1 MASFTERHN
10 FSSHTLALAQ
20 TEVSVSGRRYTFLR
34 WAGQRDP
41 DQAFRPTVHGL
52 PMRADYSVTASFAV
66 ACPVTPRLVEQDG
79 TPLPAVQVSQIT
91 LLSSLGQTATLSPS
105 GTTWLPCASPV
116 YRDSRLS
123 SHSVQYSVQSVVVGG
138 TNVVHAGVE
147 RFSPGQTPEPRLTGF
162 FYALTITAHDAM
174 LGSAL
179 GSYALL
185 TMPDRTV
192 RRVELG
198 PRHTATVGDLPLGD
212 YQVQVKAGSAT
223 VSAVTVHL
231 SRDET
236 ANLPA
241 MSRTDIVDRRRGPGG
256 RDRRRP
262 AAVPHQARPGSRPDA
277 ANRPGGAARPAP
289 GPGRRGGRAMRR
301 GCGWR
306 RAGARAVSC
315 ALAAA
320 SLAACA
326 LAAPA
331 SAQADRA
338 TAAAASARQ
347 GGTGNSAG
355 TSIPLFAYYYIWFS
369 HNSWARA
376 KTDLPLIGT
385 YSSSDPGVMRH
396 QIEQAKSAGITGFI
410 VSWKDTPLNDQRLEL
425 LMRVAAQE
433 HFKLAMIYEG
443 LDFSRNPLP
452 VSAGRCRLRHVPR
465 QVRGQPRF
473 LPGRRQAAD
482 DLERD
487 LGVQLRP
494 GGPGD
499 QRGTAATA
507 RAVDG
512 ERHAGFERIAG
523 VTDGDAY
530 YWSSVNPATNT
541 GYEAKLDQMSQ
552 AIRRAGKYWI
562 APFAPGF
569 DARLVGGQR
578 AVPRDNGQTLRTE
591 YAVAVRSS
599 PDMLGLISWNEF
611 SENSYVEPSKN
622 YGYQSLDVLRQLRAV
637 PAAPVGSQALVTS
650 FSPWPNV
657 LRLLAFALTLML
669 GVAALLYL
677 RRRHAHRS
685 QDHSTIPH

>member
-1 MASFTERHN
+1 MRH
-10 FSSHTLALAQ
+10 
-20 TEVSVSGRRYTFLR
+20 
-34 WAGQRDP
+34 
-41 DQAFRPTVHGL
+41 
-52 PMRADYSVTASFAV
+52 
-66 ACPVTPRLVEQDG
+66 
-79 TPLPAVQVSQIT
+79 
-91 LLSSLGQTATLSPS
+91 
-105 GTTWLPCASPV
+105 
-116 YRDSRLS
+116 
-123 SHSVQYSVQSVVVGG
+123 
-138 TNVVHAGVE
+138 
-147 RFSPGQTPEPRLTGF
+147 
-162 FYALTITAHDAM
+162 
-174 LGSAL
+174 
-179 GSYALL
+179 
-185 TMPDRTV
+185 
-192 RRVELG
+192 
-198 PRHTATVGDLPLGD
+198 
-212 YQVQVKAGSAT
+212 
-223 VSAVTVHL
+223 
-231 SRDET
+231 
-236 ANLPA
+236 
-241 MSRTDIVDRRRGPGG
+241 
-256 RDRRRP
+256 
-262 AAVPHQARPGSRPDA
+262 
-277 ANRPGGAARPAP
+277 
-289 GPGRRGGRAMRR
+289 

-315 ALAAA
+315 ALAVA

-331 SAQADRA
+331 SAQAARA

-376 KTDLPLIGT
+376 KTDLPLVGT

-396 QIEQAKSAGITGFI
+396 QIVQAKSAGITGFI

-443 LDFSRNPLP
+443 LDFSRKPLP
-452 VSAGRCRLRHVPR
+452 VS
-465 QVRGQPRF
+465 QV
-473 LPGRRQAAD
+473 AAD
-482 DLERD
+482 FVTFRD
-487 LGVQLRP
+487 KFAGNPVFYRVNGKPLTIWSGTWAFSYAQVAQVTSAVRPQLLVLSTEK
-494 GGPGD
+494 D
-499 QRGTAATA
+499 MT
-507 RAVDG
+507 
-512 ERHAGFERIAG
+512 GFERIAG

-541 GYEAKLDQMSQ
+541 GYEAKLDRMSQ

-591 YAVAVRSS
+591 YATAVRSS

-637 PAAPVGSQALVTS
+637 PAAPAGSPAPVTS

-685 QDHSTIPH
+685 QDHSTIPY

>member
-1 MASFTERHN
+1 MRH
-10 FSSHTLALAQ
+10 
-20 TEVSVSGRRYTFLR
+20 
-34 WAGQRDP
+34 
-41 DQAFRPTVHGL
+41 
-52 PMRADYSVTASFAV
+52 
-66 ACPVTPRLVEQDG
+66 
-79 TPLPAVQVSQIT
+79 
-91 LLSSLGQTATLSPS
+91 
-105 GTTWLPCASPV
+105 
-116 YRDSRLS
+116 
-123 SHSVQYSVQSVVVGG
+123 
-138 TNVVHAGVE
+138 
-147 RFSPGQTPEPRLTGF
+147 
-162 FYALTITAHDAM
+162 
-174 LGSAL
+174 
-179 GSYALL
+179 
-185 TMPDRTV
+185 
-192 RRVELG
+192 
-198 PRHTATVGDLPLGD
+198 
-212 YQVQVKAGSAT
+212 
-223 VSAVTVHL
+223 
-231 SRDET
+231 
-236 ANLPA
+236 
-241 MSRTDIVDRRRGPGG
+241 
-256 RDRRRP
+256 
-262 AAVPHQARPGSRPDA
+262 
-277 ANRPGGAARPAP
+277 
-289 GPGRRGGRAMRR
+289 

-315 ALAAA
+315 ALAVA

-331 SAQADRA
+331 SAQAARA

-376 KTDLPLIGT
+376 KTDLPLVGT

-396 QIEQAKSAGITGFI
+396 QIVQAKSAGITGFI

-443 LDFSRNPLP
+443 LDFSRKPLP
-452 VSAGRCRLRHVPR
+452 VS
-465 QVRGQPRF
+465 QV
-473 LPGRRQAAD
+473 AAD
-482 DLERD
+482 FAAFRD
-487 LGVQLRP
+487 KFAGNPVFYRVNGKPLTIWSGTWAFSYAQVAQVTSAVRPQLLVLSTEK
-494 GGPGD
+494 D
-499 QRGTAATA
+499 MT
-507 RAVDG
+507 
-512 ERHAGFERIAG
+512 GFERIAG

-541 GYEAKLDQMSQ
+541 GYEAKLDRMSQ

-637 PAAPVGSQALVTS
+637 PAAPAGSPAPVTS

-685 QDHSTIPH
+685 QDHSTIPY

>member
-1 MASFTERHN
+1 MRH
-10 FSSHTLALAQ
+10 
-20 TEVSVSGRRYTFLR
+20 
-34 WAGQRDP
+34 
-41 DQAFRPTVHGL
+41 
-52 PMRADYSVTASFAV
+52 
-66 ACPVTPRLVEQDG
+66 
-79 TPLPAVQVSQIT
+79 
-91 LLSSLGQTATLSPS
+91 
-105 GTTWLPCASPV
+105 
-116 YRDSRLS
+116 
-123 SHSVQYSVQSVVVGG
+123 
-138 TNVVHAGVE
+138 
-147 RFSPGQTPEPRLTGF
+147 
-162 FYALTITAHDAM
+162 
-174 LGSAL
+174 
-179 GSYALL
+179 
-185 TMPDRTV
+185 
-192 RRVELG
+192 
-198 PRHTATVGDLPLGD
+198 
-212 YQVQVKAGSAT
+212 
-223 VSAVTVHL
+223 
-231 SRDET
+231 
-236 ANLPA
+236 
-241 MSRTDIVDRRRGPGG
+241 
-256 RDRRRP
+256 
-262 AAVPHQARPGSRPDA
+262 
-277 ANRPGGAARPAP
+277 
-289 GPGRRGGRAMRR
+289 

-320 SLAACA
+320 SMAACA

-331 SAQADRA
+331 SAQAARA

-376 KTDLPLIGT
+376 KTDLPLVGT

-396 QIEQAKSAGITGFI
+396 QIVQAKSAGITGFI

-443 LDFSRNPLP
+443 LDFSRKPLP
-452 VSAGRCRLRHVPR
+452 VS
-465 QVRGQPRF
+465 QV
-473 LPGRRQAAD
+473 AAD
-482 DLERD
+482 FVTFRD
-487 LGVQLRP
+487 RFAGNPVFYR
-494 GGPGD
+494 
-499 QRGTAATA
+499 
-507 RAVDG
+507 VDG
-512 ERHAGFERIAG
+512 KPLTIWSGTWAFSYAQVAQVTSAVRPQLLVLSTEKDMTGFERIAG

-541 GYEAKLDQMSQ
+541 GYEAKLDRMSQ

-637 PAAPVGSQALVTS
+637 PAAPAGSPAPVTS

>member
-1 MASFTERHN
+1 
-10 FSSHTLALAQ
+10 
-20 TEVSVSGRRYTFLR
+20 
-34 WAGQRDP
+34 
-41 DQAFRPTVHGL
+41 
-52 PMRADYSVTASFAV
+52 
-66 ACPVTPRLVEQDG
+66 
-79 TPLPAVQVSQIT
+79 
-91 LLSSLGQTATLSPS
+91 
-105 GTTWLPCASPV
+105 
-116 YRDSRLS
+116 
-123 SHSVQYSVQSVVVGG
+123 
-138 TNVVHAGVE
+138 
-147 RFSPGQTPEPRLTGF
+147 
-162 FYALTITAHDAM
+162 
-174 LGSAL
+174 
-179 GSYALL
+179 
-185 TMPDRTV
+185 
-192 RRVELG
+192 
-198 PRHTATVGDLPLGD
+198 
-212 YQVQVKAGSAT
+212 
-223 VSAVTVHL
+223 
-231 SRDET
+231 
-236 ANLPA
+236 
-241 MSRTDIVDRRRGPGG
+241 
-256 RDRRRP
+256 
-262 AAVPHQARPGSRPDA
+262 
-277 ANRPGGAARPAP
+277 
-289 GPGRRGGRAMRR
+289 MRR

-331 SAQADRA
+331 SAQAARA

-376 KTDLPLIGT
+376 KTDLPLVGT

-396 QIEQAKSAGITGFI
+396 QIVQAKSAGITGFI

-443 LDFSRNPLP
+443 LDFSRKPLP
-452 VSAGRCRLRHVPR
+452 VS
-465 QVRGQPRF
+465 QV
-473 LPGRRQAAD
+473 AAD
-482 DLERD
+482 FVTFRD
-487 LGVQLRP
+487 RFAGNPVFYR
-494 GGPGD
+494 
-499 QRGTAATA
+499 
-507 RAVDG
+507 VDG
-512 ERHAGFERIAG
+512 KPLTIWSGTWAFSYAQVAQVTSAVRPQLLVLSTEKDMTGFERIAG

-541 GYEAKLDQMSQ
+541 GYEAKLDRMSQ
-552 AIRRAGKYWI
+552 VIRRAGKYWI

-637 PAAPVGSQALVTS
+637 PAAPAGSPAPVTS

-657 LRLLAFALTLML
+657 LRLLAFTLTLVL

-685 QDHSTIPH
+685 QDHSTIPY

>member
-1 MASFTERHN
+1 MRH
-10 FSSHTLALAQ
+10 
-20 TEVSVSGRRYTFLR
+20 
-34 WAGQRDP
+34 
-41 DQAFRPTVHGL
+41 
-52 PMRADYSVTASFAV
+52 
-66 ACPVTPRLVEQDG
+66 
-79 TPLPAVQVSQIT
+79 
-91 LLSSLGQTATLSPS
+91 
-105 GTTWLPCASPV
+105 
-116 YRDSRLS
+116 
-123 SHSVQYSVQSVVVGG
+123 
-138 TNVVHAGVE
+138 
-147 RFSPGQTPEPRLTGF
+147 
-162 FYALTITAHDAM
+162 
-174 LGSAL
+174 
-179 GSYALL
+179 
-185 TMPDRTV
+185 
-192 RRVELG
+192 
-198 PRHTATVGDLPLGD
+198 
-212 YQVQVKAGSAT
+212 
-223 VSAVTVHL
+223 
-231 SRDET
+231 
-236 ANLPA
+236 
-241 MSRTDIVDRRRGPGG
+241 
-256 RDRRRP
+256 
-262 AAVPHQARPGSRPDA
+262 
-277 ANRPGGAARPAP
+277 
-289 GPGRRGGRAMRR
+289 

-315 ALAAA
+315 ALAVA

-331 SAQADRA
+331 SAQAARA

-376 KTDLPLIGT
+376 KTDLPLVGT

-396 QIEQAKSAGITGFI
+396 QIVQAKSAGITGFI

-443 LDFSRNPLP
+443 LDFSRKPLP
-452 VSAGRCRLRHVPR
+452 VS
-465 QVRGQPRF
+465 QV
-473 LPGRRQAAD
+473 AAD
-482 DLERD
+482 FAAFRD
-487 LGVQLRP
+487 KFAGNPVFYRVNGKPLTIWSGTWAFSYAQVAQVTSAVRPQLLVLSTEK
-494 GGPGD
+494 D
-499 QRGTAATA
+499 MK
-507 RAVDG
+507 
-512 ERHAGFERIAG
+512 GFERIAG

-541 GYEAKLDQMSQ
+541 GYEAKLDRMSQ

-591 YAVAVRSS
+591 YATAVRSS

-637 PAAPVGSQALVTS
+637 PAAPAGSPAPVTS

-685 QDHSTIPH
+685 QDHSTIPY

>member
-1 MASFTERHN
+1 
-10 FSSHTLALAQ
+10 
-20 TEVSVSGRRYTFLR
+20 
-34 WAGQRDP
+34 
-41 DQAFRPTVHGL
+41 
-52 PMRADYSVTASFAV
+52 
-66 ACPVTPRLVEQDG
+66 
-79 TPLPAVQVSQIT
+79 
-91 LLSSLGQTATLSPS
+91 
-105 GTTWLPCASPV
+105 
-116 YRDSRLS
+116 
-123 SHSVQYSVQSVVVGG
+123 
-138 TNVVHAGVE
+138 
-147 RFSPGQTPEPRLTGF
+147 
-162 FYALTITAHDAM
+162 
-174 LGSAL
+174 
-179 GSYALL
+179 
-185 TMPDRTV
+185 
-192 RRVELG
+192 
-198 PRHTATVGDLPLGD
+198 
-212 YQVQVKAGSAT
+212 
-223 VSAVTVHL
+223 
-231 SRDET
+231 
-236 ANLPA
+236 
-241 MSRTDIVDRRRGPGG
+241 
-256 RDRRRP
+256 
-262 AAVPHQARPGSRPDA
+262 
-277 ANRPGGAARPAP
+277 
-289 GPGRRGGRAMRR
+289 MRR

-338 TAAAASARQ
+338 TAAAASTRQ

-385 YSSSDPGVMRH
+385 YSSSDPVVMRH

-443 LDFSRNPLP
+443 LDFSRKPLP
-452 VSAGRCRLRHVPR
+452 VS
-465 QVRGQPRF
+465 QV
-473 LPGRRQAAD
+473 AAD
-482 DLERD
+482 FVTFRD
-487 LGVQLRP
+487 RFAGNPVFYR
-494 GGPGD
+494 
-499 QRGTAATA
+499 
-507 RAVDG
+507 VDG
-512 ERHAGFERIAG
+512 KPLTIWSGTWAFSYAQVAQVTSAVRPQLLVLSTEKDMTGFERIAG

-541 GYEAKLDQMSQ
+541 GYGAKLDRMSQ

-637 PAAPVGSQALVTS
+637 PAAPAGSPAPVTS

-657 LRLLAFALTLML
+657 LRLLAFALTLVL

-685 QDHSTIPH
+685 QDHSTIPY

>member
-1 MASFTERHN
+1 
-10 FSSHTLALAQ
+10 
-20 TEVSVSGRRYTFLR
+20 
-34 WAGQRDP
+34 
-41 DQAFRPTVHGL
+41 
-52 PMRADYSVTASFAV
+52 
-66 ACPVTPRLVEQDG
+66 
-79 TPLPAVQVSQIT
+79 
-91 LLSSLGQTATLSPS
+91 
-105 GTTWLPCASPV
+105 
-116 YRDSRLS
+116 
-123 SHSVQYSVQSVVVGG
+123 
-138 TNVVHAGVE
+138 
-147 RFSPGQTPEPRLTGF
+147 
-162 FYALTITAHDAM
+162 
-174 LGSAL
+174 
-179 GSYALL
+179 
-185 TMPDRTV
+185 
-192 RRVELG
+192 
-198 PRHTATVGDLPLGD
+198 
-212 YQVQVKAGSAT
+212 
-223 VSAVTVHL
+223 
-231 SRDET
+231 
-236 ANLPA
+236 
-241 MSRTDIVDRRRGPGG
+241 
-256 RDRRRP
+256 
-262 AAVPHQARPGSRPDA
+262 
-277 ANRPGGAARPAP
+277 
-289 GPGRRGGRAMRR
+289 MRR

-338 TAAAASARQ
+338 TAAAASTRQ

-385 YSSSDPGVMRH
+385 YSSSDPVVMRH

-443 LDFSRNPLP
+443 LDFSRKPLP
-452 VSAGRCRLRHVPR
+452 VS
-465 QVRGQPRF
+465 QV
-473 LPGRRQAAD
+473 AAD
-482 DLERD
+482 FVTFRD
-487 LGVQLRP
+487 RFAGNPVFYR
-494 GGPGD
+494 
-499 QRGTAATA
+499 
-507 RAVDG
+507 VDG
-512 ERHAGFERIAG
+512 KPLTIWSGTWAFSYAQVAQVTSAVRPQLLVLSTEKDMTGFERIAG

-541 GYEAKLDQMSQ
+541 GYGAKLDRMSQ

-637 PAAPVGSQALVTS
+637 PAAPAGSPAPVTS

-657 LRLLAFALTLML
+657 LRLLAFTLTLVL

-685 QDHSTIPH
+685 QDHSTIPY

>member
-1 MASFTERHN
+1 MRH
-10 FSSHTLALAQ
+10 
-20 TEVSVSGRRYTFLR
+20 
-34 WAGQRDP
+34 
-41 DQAFRPTVHGL
+41 
-52 PMRADYSVTASFAV
+52 
-66 ACPVTPRLVEQDG
+66 
-79 TPLPAVQVSQIT
+79 
-91 LLSSLGQTATLSPS
+91 
-105 GTTWLPCASPV
+105 
-116 YRDSRLS
+116 
-123 SHSVQYSVQSVVVGG
+123 
-138 TNVVHAGVE
+138 
-147 RFSPGQTPEPRLTGF
+147 
-162 FYALTITAHDAM
+162 
-174 LGSAL
+174 
-179 GSYALL
+179 
-185 TMPDRTV
+185 
-192 RRVELG
+192 
-198 PRHTATVGDLPLGD
+198 
-212 YQVQVKAGSAT
+212 
-223 VSAVTVHL
+223 
-231 SRDET
+231 
-236 ANLPA
+236 
-241 MSRTDIVDRRRGPGG
+241 
-256 RDRRRP
+256 
-262 AAVPHQARPGSRPDA
+262 
-277 ANRPGGAARPAP
+277 
-289 GPGRRGGRAMRR
+289 

-331 SAQADRA
+331 SAQAARA

-376 KTDLPLIGT
+376 KTDLPLVGT

-396 QIEQAKSAGITGFI
+396 QIVQAKSAGITGFI

-443 LDFSRNPLP
+443 LDFSRKPLP
-452 VSAGRCRLRHVPR
+452 VS
-465 QVRGQPRF
+465 QV
-473 LPGRRQAAD
+473 AAD
-482 DLERD
+482 FAAFRD
-487 LGVQLRP
+487 RFAGNPVFYR
-494 GGPGD
+494 
-499 QRGTAATA
+499 
-507 RAVDG
+507 VDG
-512 ERHAGFERIAG
+512 KPLTIWSGTWAFSYAQVAQVTTAVRPQLLVLSTEKNLTGFERIAS

-552 AIRRAGKYWI
+552 AIRKAGKYWI

-578 AVPRDNGQTLRTE
+578 SVPRDNGQTLRTE
-591 YAVAVRSS
+591 YATAVRSS

-637 PAAPVGSQALVTS
+637 PASPAGSPAPVTS
-650 FSPWPNV
+650 FSPWPNIV
-657 LRLLAFALTLML
+657 RLLAFTLTLML

>member
-1 MASFTERHN
+1 
-10 FSSHTLALAQ
+10 
-20 TEVSVSGRRYTFLR
+20 
-34 WAGQRDP
+34 
-41 DQAFRPTVHGL
+41 
-52 PMRADYSVTASFAV
+52 
-66 ACPVTPRLVEQDG
+66 
-79 TPLPAVQVSQIT
+79 
-91 LLSSLGQTATLSPS
+91 
-105 GTTWLPCASPV
+105 
-116 YRDSRLS
+116 
-123 SHSVQYSVQSVVVGG
+123 
-138 TNVVHAGVE
+138 
-147 RFSPGQTPEPRLTGF
+147 
-162 FYALTITAHDAM
+162 
-174 LGSAL
+174 
-179 GSYALL
+179 
-185 TMPDRTV
+185 
-192 RRVELG
+192 
-198 PRHTATVGDLPLGD
+198 
-212 YQVQVKAGSAT
+212 
-223 VSAVTVHL
+223 
-231 SRDET
+231 
-236 ANLPA
+236 
-241 MSRTDIVDRRRGPGG
+241 
-256 RDRRRP
+256 
-262 AAVPHQARPGSRPDA
+262 
-277 ANRPGGAARPAP
+277 
-289 GPGRRGGRAMRR
+289 MRR

-347 GGTGNSAG
+347 GGTRNSAG

-396 QIEQAKSAGITGFI
+396 QIVQAKSAGITGFI

-443 LDFSRNPLP
+443 LDFSRKPLP
-452 VSAGRCRLRHVPR
+452 VS
-465 QVRGQPRF
+465 QV
-473 LPGRRQAAD
+473 AAD
-482 DLERD
+482 FVTFRD
-487 LGVQLRP
+487 RFAGNPVFYR
-494 GGPGD
+494 
-499 QRGTAATA
+499 
-507 RAVDG
+507 VDG
-512 ERHAGFERIAG
+512 KPLTIWSGTWAFSYAQVAQVTSAVRPQLLVLSTEKDMTGFERIAG

-541 GYEAKLDQMSQ
+541 GYGAKLDRMSQ

-637 PAAPVGSQALVTS
+637 PAAPAGSPALVTS

-657 LRLLAFALTLML
+657 LRLLAFALTLVL

-685 QDHSTIPH
+685 QDHSTIPY